1 MNGFHQGILRLAMEP
16 SVLGLAIVEGGPDRQ
31 IKLDRR
37 LGLMRLLP
45 ISIFYLILFSMIKC
59 KIDKAI
65 EFS

>member
-1 MNGFHQGILRLAMEP
+1 MEP
-16 SVLGLAIVEGGPDRQ
+16 SVLGLAIVEGGRDRK